1 MIKKVASLVLTFAL
15 ICSLGISALARPSD
29 VEPKGTAT
37 ETSSPASGLAI
48 KPNEKLDADMRKLVA
63 DARAG
68 RIAPAPRPQIQ
79 PAASNSFSTK
89 AKVAIGLGAA
99 LVVIALI
106 VNHERKH
113 FFD

>member
-1 MIKKVASLVLTFAL
+1 MIKKVASLVVTFAL
-15 ICSLGISALARPSD
+15 ICSIAISALATPSD
-29 VEPKGTAT
+29 VEPKVTT
-37 ETSSPASGLAI
+37 TNTSSPASGLAI
-48 KPNEKLDADMRKLVA
+48 KPNEKLNADMRKLVA

-79 PAASNSFSTK
+79 PATSNSFSTK
-89 AKVAIGLGAA
+89 TKIGIGVGAA
-99 LVVIALI
+99 VVVIALI